1 MNLLNRSELKYNY
14 NWKPIPDDDPRLS
27 GLPDK
32 TLFNKKEG
40 HEVLYLINSFAERY
54 SLKKIETGQK
64 IEELIQKELPGNF
77 RCQIHVMEWLEENIE
92 KVKYEGDIKVFGDK
106 QYSKQ

>member
-14 NWKPIPDDDPRLS
+14 NWKPIPDNDPRFS

-40 HEVLYLINSFAERY
+40 YEVLYLINSFAERY
-54 SLKKIETGQK
+54 SLMKIETGQI
-64 IEELIQKELPGNF
+64 IEELIQKELPFNY
-77 RCQIHVMEWLEENIE
+77 RCQIHVFEWLEENI
-92 KVKYEGDIKVFGDK
+92 KKIKYEGDN
-106 QYSKQ
+106 